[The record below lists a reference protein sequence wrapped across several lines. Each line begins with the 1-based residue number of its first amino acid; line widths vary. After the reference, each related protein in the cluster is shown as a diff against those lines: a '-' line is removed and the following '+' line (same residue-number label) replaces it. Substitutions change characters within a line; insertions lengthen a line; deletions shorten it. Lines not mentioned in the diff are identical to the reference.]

1 MVTMRDQR
9 TFSDAIAGA
18 IRGLGR
24 DRVYES
30 EKRNKDGMRW
40 IRHRFPIKGGI
51 TSNEVDRRE
60 MAGPNPLL
68 ARLKARAMGVA
79 KQ

>member
-1 MVTMRDQR
+1 MTDQR
-9 TFSDAIAGA
+9 SFSEAIVDA
-18 IRGLGR
+18 IRGLSR
-24 DRVYES
+24 DRVYEP

-68 ARLKARAMGVA
+68 ARMKARAMGVA
-79 KQ
+79 KP